1 MRPPLGFPH
10 SPNKESSSRLCQP
23 PYEIWQ
29 ASSAWFVKFSSST
42 ISQFEYSTTF
52 YNSTFLICLT
62 YKPCMHCMVS
72 FKSDD
77 LQAIQELKQFLNQQ
91 FEESKWRI
99 WVYSTTSLALE
110 VSSLNI
116 AIISCRHSRYFRV
129 YLILAKY
136 KYKIYIKWLSNTFSL
151 NHLWS
156 IKMKLNVIFK
166 SQISSTIDYKINIK
180 ATFFSNYKI
189 KEFVR
194 KLSLVCCET

>member
-1 MRPPLGFPH
+1 MK
-10 SPNKESSSRLCQP
+10 NKSS
-23 PYEIWQ
+23 
-29 ASSAWFVKFSSST
+29 
-42 ISQFEYSTTF
+42 
-52 YNSTFLICLT
+52 
-62 YKPCMHCMVS
+62 
-72 FKSDD
+72 
-77 LQAIQELKQFLNQQ
+77 
-91 FEESKWRI
+91 
-99 WVYSTTSLALE
+99 
-110 VSSLNI
+110 
-116 AIISCRHSRYFRV
+116 V
-129 YLILAKY
+129 YLILTKY